1 MSRTKLLPSIGAPA
15 DYFHETELREEGSG
29 VDVDDVAEGE
39 QPTPSRH
46 ACLAAH
52 AGPGCSPLALGTLR
66 PSSPRSGVNSLSLQ
80 HALTH

>member
-39 QPTPSRH
+39 HSMNVQ
-46 ACLAAH
+46 
-52 AGPGCSPLALGTLR
+52 
-66 PSSPRSGVNSLSLQ
+66 
-80 HALTH
+80 